1 VYSQS
6 PGGVRGQQF
15 WYDDKDS
22 TALISNYHSIDLL
35 KMGQEARDSILNIPV
50 SSSLFFV
57 LKGNFAVPMED
68 TLLQIGDVTL
78 VDVGLYHGGG
88 FTSIPFNDSTSK
100 IVSVQTIRGYRMAK
114 DTAPEVNIGDL
125 SIASPYRF
133 NSKEKD
139 QETGLHYY
147 GARYYSS
154 KLSVWMSVDP
164 LAHKTLQPYIFT
176 SNNTLLFIDPD
187 GRENI
192 VIIGNQGSRPN
203 SDANSGSDKKH
214 FLEAGLKEAFELNK
228 QNEQNTTILITKGDY
243 TEEQLFSITERA
255 NVYGINVLIIEGG
268 AGDVIDYI
276 NNGANQNRNQ
286 DLITDLVYVGHSTD
300 DNLYIGQG
308 VGLDRALS
316 SDRITREIKSE
327 AFYTESTVKL
337 NSCRAGNCSIVPN
350 SIATAFA
357 SKVSKVFATPNYVNW
372 SLPVGTYDT
381 NLPNNQWQTTE
392 GTGGVVGSVLKQ
404 KVELKSKSIKL

>member
-1 VYSQS
+1 M
-6 PGGVRGQQF
+6 VR
-15 WYDDKDS
+15 
-22 TALISNYHSIDLL
+22 A
-35 KMGQEARDSILNIPV
+35 
-50 SSSLFFV
+50 
-57 LKGNFAVPMED
+57 
-68 TLLQIGDVTL
+68 
-78 VDVGLYHGGG
+78 
-88 FTSIPFNDSTSK
+88 
-100 IVSVQTIRGYRMAK
+100 
-114 DTAPEVNIGDL
+114 
-125 SIASPYRF
+125 
-133 NSKEKD
+133 
-139 QETGLHYY
+139 
-147 GARYYSS
+147 
-154 KLSVWMSVDP
+154 
-164 LAHKTLQPYIFT
+164 AHKTLQPYIFT